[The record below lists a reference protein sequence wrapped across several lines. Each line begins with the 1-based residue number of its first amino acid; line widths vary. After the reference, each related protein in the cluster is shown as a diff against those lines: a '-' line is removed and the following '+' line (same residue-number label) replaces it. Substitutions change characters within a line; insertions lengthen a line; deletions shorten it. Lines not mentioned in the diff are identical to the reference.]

1 MRSADSPKPAAENG
15 LAAVMSDVRN
25 LVAEKM
31 DNCDEKTFGEAVY
44 ASMQEHS
51 VTSAE
56 FFTLMYQTLIGKDKG
71 PRLINFMYTI
81 GRERLLT
88 LL

>member
-1 MRSADSPKPAAENG
+1 MPPC
-15 LAAVMSDVRN
+15 RN
-25 LVAEKM
+25 M
-31 DNCDEKTFGEAVY
+31 
-44 ASMQEHS
+44 
-51 VTSAE
+51 
-56 FFTLMYQTLIGKDKG
+56 MYQTLIGKDKG

>member
-1 MRSADSPKPAAENG
+1 
-15 LAAVMSDVRN
+15 MSDVRN

-44 ASMQEHS
+44 ASMQEHN
-51 VTSAE
+51 VASAD

-71 PRLINFMYTI
+71 PRLINFMYAI
-81 GRERLLT
+81 GRERLLS